1 MQPGRERGRWL
12 VVGNPE
18 NRRVALFQ
26 AALREAGEPAA
37 EVVSYFD
44 LLTGRAAVERLGE
57 AAAAG
62 SMVRLESPGE
72 HAEVE
77 RLLIARGAWITGRR
91 DPAAIGP
98 EEFEHGRIIEPGL
111 WYAGF
116 RDLLDE
122 FQRHGKT
129 CRWMNPP
136 RDVAVLF
143 DKPACQR
150 RLHAHGV
157 PVPPVLGTVRGY
169 DELRGL
175 LEATGERQV
184 FVKLPWGSS
193 ASGVVAF
200 RMGRGRVQAVTSV
213 EMAATSGD
221 VRLYNSLRVRR
232 YEREDD
238 VRTLFDALGHDG
250 LHVERWMPKAGFDGM
265 SFDLRIVVIA
275 GAPRHI
281 VMRTSRGPL
290 TNLHLGNH
298 RGDVDRLVRSIPP
311 DRWHAVL
318 ATCRRA
324 AAVFPACLYL
334 GLDVLLTLG
343 WRTHAI
349 LEANAFGDLLP
360 GVLHEGRDTYAA
372 EINHCPGERRA

>member
-1 MQPGRERGRWL
+1 MGSRCGGRWL

-26 AALREAGEPAA
+26 SALCEAGEPAA
-37 EVVSYFD
+37 EVISYLD
-44 LLTGRAAVERLGE
+44 LLTGRAAVAERLGE

-62 SMVRLESPGE
+62 TVLRLESPGE

-77 RLLIARGAWITGRR
+77 RLLIARGALVTGRR
-91 DPAAIGP
+91 DPAALRP
-98 EEFEHGRIIEPGL
+98 EEFEHGRIVEPGP

-122 FQRHGKT
+122 LERSAGSV
-129 CRWMNPP
+129 RWMNPP

-143 DKPACQR
+143 DKPLCQR
-150 RLHAHGV
+150 RLDAHGV
-157 PVPPVLGTVRGY
+157 PVPPVLGTVSGY

-200 RMGRGRVQAVTSV
+200 RLGRDRVQAVTSV
-213 EMAATSGD
+213 EMAATASD

-232 YEREDD
+232 YEREAD
-238 VRTLFDALGHDG
+238 VRTLLDALGRDG
-250 LHVERWMPKAGFDGM
+250 LHVERWLPKAGFDGM

-275 GAPRHI
+275 GTPRHM

-290 TNLHLGNH
+290 TNLHLGNC
-298 RGDVDRLVRSIPP
+298 RGDVDRLIRSIPP

-372 EINHCPGERRA
+372 EIRSAKR